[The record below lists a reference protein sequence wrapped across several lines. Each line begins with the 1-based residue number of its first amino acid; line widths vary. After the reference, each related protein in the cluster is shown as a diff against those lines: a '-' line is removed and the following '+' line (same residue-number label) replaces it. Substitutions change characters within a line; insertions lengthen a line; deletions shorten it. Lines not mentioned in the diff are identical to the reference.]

1 MQAAGV
7 QRMLRERLAPALSP
21 PYPLQCLLF
30 AYLSRSAIFMQNS
43 CIIYKTLH
51 NLRISGY
58 QGRSL
63 VRQESGGAGFSADRG
78 CLALVLNAIIAI
90 ASTVNYLQEARSATE
105 QGDRTRKKRFLLRRQ
120 RPKTMHHK
128 SQQHRQKLA
137 AQKKIKRAIFYCL
150 TAIFFCWS
158 TANLATIAQKP
169 DPGGLQGQEMREI
182 LDRGNLTEAVTRIE
196 KDWEEDYQKYFEQD
210 FAARDKTAQSIS
222 KTLSRL
228 AVQTKKKP
236 ALIYAIPRTDQLEL
250 ILILPDRPPINRS
263 VPSAQK
269 DKLVPVVQA
278 FTSEITKVA
287 QINTTSYL
295 ESAQQLYQWIIAP
308 LEADLK
314 IAKIDTL
321 LFCVGEGLRTVPLA
335 AMHDG
340 QQFLI
345 EKYSMSRIP
354 AFKLIDI
361 NYADL
366 RNSHVL
372 AMGAENFS
380 ETANKQPLPAVP
392 LELSAIARQW
402 PGQSFINEDF
412 TIVNL
417 QSQRLQQRYGIIHL
431 ATHAEFRP
439 GTPDNSYIQFWDT
452 QLRLSQMRDLKWNNP
467 PLELLVLSACRTASG
482 DKEAELGF
490 GGLALQ
496 SGAKSAL
503 ASLWYVSDAGTL
515 ALMTEFYQQLK
526 ISKPQDPP
534 IIKAEAL
541 RQAQIAAIKG
551 KVTIEN
557 GQLRS
562 SRGETPLP
570 PSIPK
575 LESKNLSHPYYWAA
589 FSTIGS
595 PW

>member
-1 MQAAGV
+1 M
-7 QRMLRERLAPALSP
+7 RLSRDSQIWASISKLLLNAPAN
-21 PYPLQCLLF
+21 C
-30 AYLSRSAIFMQNS
+30 A
-43 CIIYKTLH
+43 
-51 NLRISGY
+51 
-58 QGRSL
+58 
-63 VRQESGGAGFSADRG
+63 
-78 CLALVLNAIIAI
+78 
-90 ASTVNYLQEARSATE
+90 VNRL
-105 QGDRTRKKRFLLRRQ
+105 
-120 RPKTMHHK
+120 KTMHHQ
-128 SQQHRQKLA
+128 SQQHRQKHA
-137 AQKKIKRAIFYCL
+137 TQKKIKTGIFYCL

-158 TANLATIAQKP
+158 TLNLATIAQNR
-169 DPGGLQGQEMREI
+169 DNGGLNGQEMRQI

-196 KDWEEDYQKYFEQD
+196 KNWEEDYQKYWQQD
-210 FAARDKTAQSIS
+210 FAAREKTATAIS

-228 AVQTKKKP
+228 AVQTRKKP
-236 ALIYAIPRTDQLEL
+236 ALIYVIPRTDQLEL

-263 VPSAQK
+263 IPSAKQEN
-269 DKLVPVVQA
+269 LLPVVKE
-278 FTSEITKVA
+278 FISEITNSVK
-287 QINTTSYL
+287 INTTSYIGP
-295 ESAQQLYQWIIAP
+295 AQQLYKWIIAP
-308 LEADLK
+308 IETDLQA
-314 IAKIDTL
+314 AKIETL
-321 LFCVGEGLRTVPLA
+321 LFCMGQGLRTIPLA

-340 QQFLI
+340 KQFLTQ
-345 EKYSMSRIP
+345 KYSLARIP
-354 AFKLIDI
+354 AFKLTDS

-366 RNSHVL
+366 RNAQVL
-372 AMGAENFS
+372 AMGASIFS

-417 QSQRLQQRYGIIHL
+417 QSQRLQQKYGIIHL

-452 QLRLSQMRDLKWNNP
+452 QLKLSQMRDLKWKNP
-467 PLELLVLSACRTASG
+467 PLELLVLSACRTALG
-482 DKEAELGF
+482 DKDAELGF
-490 GGLALQ
+490 AGLALQ

-526 ISKPQDPP
+526 VSKPQDPP

-557 GQLRS
+557 GELRS
-562 SRGETPLP
+562 SRGEIFLP

-575 LESKNLSHPYYWAA
+575 LDTKDLSHPYYWAA
-589 FSTIGS
+589 FSVIGS

>member
-1 MQAAGV
+1 M
-7 QRMLRERLAPALSP
+7 
-21 PYPLQCLLF
+21 
-30 AYLSRSAIFMQNS
+30 
-43 CIIYKTLH
+43 H
-51 NLRISGY
+51 Y
-58 QGRSL
+58 Q
-63 VRQESGGAGFSADRG
+63 
-78 CLALVLNAIIAI
+78 
-90 ASTVNYLQEARSATE
+90 
-105 QGDRTRKKRFLLRRQ
+105 
-120 RPKTMHHK
+120 
-128 SQQHRQKLA
+128 SQQHRQKHA
-137 AQKKIKRAIFYCL
+137 TQKKIKRAIFYCL
-150 TAIFFCWS
+150 TAILFCWS

-169 DPGGLQGQEMREI
+169 EPGGLNGQEMRQV

-196 KDWEEDYQKYFEQD
+196 KDWEEDYQTYFEQD
-210 FAARDKTAQSIS
+210 FAAREKTAQSIS

-340 QQFLI
+340 KQFLI

-439 GTPDNSYIQFWDT
+439 GSPDNSYIQFWDN

-526 ISKPQDPP
+526 ISSKPQDPP

>member
-1 MQAAGV
+1 
-7 QRMLRERLAPALSP
+7 
-21 PYPLQCLLF
+21 
-30 AYLSRSAIFMQNS
+30 
-43 CIIYKTLH
+43 
-51 NLRISGY
+51 
-58 QGRSL
+58 
-63 VRQESGGAGFSADRG
+63 
-78 CLALVLNAIIAI
+78 
-90 ASTVNYLQEARSATE
+90 
-105 QGDRTRKKRFLLRRQ
+105 
-120 RPKTMHHK
+120 
-128 SQQHRQKLA
+128 
-137 AQKKIKRAIFYCL
+137 
-150 TAIFFCWS
+150 
-158 TANLATIAQKP
+158 
-169 DPGGLQGQEMREI
+169 MRDV

-228 AVQTKKKP
+228 AVQTKKKS

-250 ILILPDRPPINRS
+250 ILILPDRPPVHRS
-263 VPSAQK
+263 IPSAKQA
-269 DKLVPVVQA
+269 KLLPVVQK
-278 FTSEITKVA
+278 FSSEITNPVK
-287 QINTTSYL
+287 INTTSYL
-295 ESAQQLYQWIIAP
+295 EPAQQLYEWIIAP
-308 LEADLK
+308 LEADLQ

-321 LFCVGEGLRTVPLA
+321 LFCIGEGLRTIPLA

-340 QQFLI
+340 KQFLI
-345 EKYSMSRIP
+345 EKYSMARIP
-354 AFKLIDI
+354 AFKLTDI

-372 AMGAENFS
+372 AMGAAIFS
-380 ETANKQPLPAVP
+380 ETANKEPLPAVP
-392 LELSAIARQW
+392 LELNAIARLW
-402 PGQSFINEDF
+402 PGQSLINEDF

-417 QSQRLQQRYGIIHL
+417 QSQRRQKTYGIIHL

-439 GTPDNSYIQFWDT
+439 KAASNSYIQFWDT
-452 QLRLSQMRDLKWNNP
+452 QLTLDQMRDLKWNKP
-467 PLELLVLSACRTASG
+467 PRELPRELPPELLVLSACRTALG
-482 DKEAELGF
+482 DKDAELGF
-490 GGLALQ
+490 AGLALQ

-526 ISKPQDPP
+526 VSKPQDPP

-562 SRGETPLP
+562 SRGETSLP

-575 LESKNLSHPYYWAA
+575 LDSKDLSHPYYWAA
-589 FSTIGS
+589 FSMIGS